1 MREPTLTDGQESEQ
15 KHHLIRE
22 PTLVLDRQPEKM
34 EKAEREPPCHLSM
47 EHRLRDATL
56 PDLKDSA
63 RTKRRIDIR
72 RITPRSPSPS
82 PSPCRVEKDWLAT
95 SQSRLSLRLNGF
107 SGVKSRSNS
116 ALVRSEL
123 ANLWIHSFIVTK

>member
-1 MREPTLTDGQESEQ
+1 MTQVREPTLTDGQESEQ

-34 EKAEREPPCHLSM
+34 EKAEPEPPCH
-47 EHRLRDATL
+47 RDATL

-72 RITPRSPSPS
+72 RIPPP